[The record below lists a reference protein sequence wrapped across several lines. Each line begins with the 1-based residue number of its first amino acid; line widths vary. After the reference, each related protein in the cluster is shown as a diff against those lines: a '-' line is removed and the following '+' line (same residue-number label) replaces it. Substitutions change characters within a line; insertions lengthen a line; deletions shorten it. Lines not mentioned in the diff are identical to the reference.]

1 MNKRGYFEQ
10 SSINELYP
18 NAIMVQPM
26 GIWQIPNA
34 KKHLTEDILKEKHN
48 KYFAEEKK
56 DGNWYAMS
64 ITNDDVY
71 LFARTISKKTGLLVE
86 KSDNVPHLK
95 EAFSKLPAGT
105 YIEGEIY
112 YPNGNSD
119 LVRTIM
125 GCNSDKAIKRQKCLD
140 AKYNEEYNLKKGDD
154 NFIHYYIHNILF
166 YNGEDLTNKTNL
178 ERWNILEEIY
188 NSYFKDNQYIELAN
202 IYMPSEYYDFFAL
215 ASEKIE
221 KGEEGLVL
229 KLIDGV
235 YYPDQKKAWETIKI
249 KREDNVD
256 VICLGFEEPTKL
268 YEGECIDN
276 WNFWLNEKT
285 NSMAKGVFYGVEG
298 YIPITKNYYHNW
310 SSAIKIG
317 VYDEKTGNLI
327 DLGTVSSG
335 LTEELKQKIKEKPE
349 DYLMKPVALECMEIY
364 HGTSL
369 RSPRLIKFRDD
380 INIKDCTLQK
390 LQ

>member
-1 MNKRGYFEQ
+1 MIKRGYFEQ
-10 SSINELYP
+10 SLVNELYP
-18 NAIMVQPM
+18 NAIMIQPM
-26 GIWQIPNA
+26 GIWQIPNS

-56 DGNWYAMS
+56 DGNWYAIS
-64 ITNDDVY
+64 ITDDNIY

-86 KSDNVPHLK
+86 KGDNVPHLK
-95 EAFSKLPAGT
+95 EAFSKLPSGT

-112 YPNGNSD
+112 YPHGNSD

-125 GCNSDKAIKRQKCLD
+125 GCNSDKAVKRQKCLD
-140 AKYNEEYNLKKGDD
+140 IKYNEEHNLKKEDD

-166 YNGEDLTNKTNL
+166 YNGEDLTNRTNL

-221 KGEEGLVL
+221 QGEEGLVL
-229 KLIDGV
+229 KLIDGI
-235 YYPDQKKAWETIKI
+235 YFPDQKKAWETIKL

-256 VICLGFEEPTKL
+256 VICLGFEEPTKF
-268 YEGECIDN
+268 YDGDCINN
-276 WNFWLNEKT
+276 WNFWLNEKD
-285 NSMAKGVFYGVEG
+285 NCVAKGNFYGIENYV
-298 YIPITKNYYHNW
+298 PITKNYYYNW

-317 VYDEKTGNLI
+317 VYDEKTNELV

-380 INIKDCTLQK
+380 INIKECTLQK
-390 LQ
+390 LL